1 MTNIWRGITKQIERW
16 GLTGSSTL
24 TAGAGVFTLH
34 GNSATLLAP
43 IVLIAGAGSFI
54 ETGKTAILTFSGS
67 GGGTSG
73 SPVGLLLA
81 LTNP

>member
-1 MTNIWRGITKQIERW
+1 MSNIWSRARKQIELWNRS
-16 GLTGSSTL
+16 GSVTL
-24 TAGAGVFTLH
+24 TAGTGVFNIIGRTA
-34 GNSATLLAP
+34 NLLAP
-43 IVLIAGAGSFI
+43 VVMFAG
-54 ETGKTAILTFSGS
+54 TGNFHITGNTAILTFSGS